1 LPVAAASVT
10 STARAPHNAA
20 NTAGDERVAKLS
32 ISKAWD
38 ETREVLRRDGKLLAT
53 VALALIVLP
62 GVVQNMVAPTPVAG
76 QLPEAGPWMIVLL
89 VTLLI
94 GLIGQLALVRLATGP
109 QTTVGEAIT
118 HGARRVLVYVAVAVI
133 VLVPLAFAI
142 VALMLWSKKTGEAPG
157 AALAMLVLLGLF
169 IYLFVRFIISMAV
182 TSAEPI
188 GPIAVIQ
195 RTWSITRGNWWR
207 LFGFV
212 VLYIVAALLVMVA
225 IGTMIGII
233 VGIVL
238 GPAEP
243 MSVAALLITLVT
255 QIAVSAVTVVFV
267 VMIARM
273 YLQLAHHGAEASVPS
288 SGT

>member
-1 LPVAAASVT
+1 M
-10 STARAPHNAA
+10 
-20 NTAGDERVAKLS
+20 AKLS

-38 ETREVLRRDGKLLAT
+38 ETGDVLRRDGKLLAT

-62 GVVQNMVAPTPVAG
+62 GVVQTMVAPTPVAG
-76 QLPEAGPWMIVLL
+76 KLPEIGPWMIVLL

-94 GLIGQLALVRLATGP
+94 GLIGQLALIRLATGP
-109 QTTVGEAIT
+109 QTTVGEAIA
-118 HGARRVLVYVAVAVI
+118 HGARRVWVYVTVALI
-133 VLVPLAFAI
+133 VLVPLALAI
-142 VALMLWSKKTGEAPG
+142 VALMLWSQKTGENAG
-157 AALAMLVLLGLF
+157 AALAMLILLGLF

-182 TSAEPI
+182 TSAEPM

-195 RTWSITRGNWWR
+195 QTWSMTRGNWWR

-212 VLYIVAALLVMVA
+212 VLYIVAAILVMMA
-225 IGTMIGII
+225 IGTMTRII
-233 VGIVL
+233 VGIAL
-238 GPAEP
+238 GPPAP

-273 YLQLAHHGAEASVPS
+273 YLQLVHHGAEATVPS

>member
-1 LPVAAASVT
+1 
-10 STARAPHNAA
+10 
-20 NTAGDERVAKLS
+20 
-32 ISKAWD
+32 
-38 ETREVLRRDGKLLAT
+38 
-53 VALALIVLP
+53 
-62 GVVQNMVAPTPVAG
+62 
-76 QLPEAGPWMIVLL
+76 
-89 VTLLI
+89 
-94 GLIGQLALVRLATGP
+94 
-109 QTTVGEAIT
+109 
-118 HGARRVLVYVAVAVI
+118 
-133 VLVPLAFAI
+133 
-142 VALMLWSKKTGEAPG
+142 
-157 AALAMLVLLGLF
+157 
-169 IYLFVRFIISMAV
+169 
-182 TSAEPI
+182 
-188 GPIAVIQ
+188 
-195 RTWSITRGNWWR
+195 
-207 LFGFV
+207 V